1 MTPSSHPHLCTTIAR
16 RLPLLAALIALVALL
31 APGCGASTD
40 GAAAAEG
47 GQPRRGGTAWM
58 ETSQEPPVLNWYL
71 ASGGMSITKVLTAPL
86 RSTWVRLDDRGAW
99 QPQLA
104 TTVPTLDNG
113 GVTQFP
119 EGGMAISFA
128 IDPRAVWSDG
138 VPITCDDLAFTWHTL
153 MDDRWAIGSRVGWE
167 LVDDVECATPKHVR
181 MMLREAHAPYLA
193 NLLNTEPLPAH
204 VLRGADFDEV
214 WNNRITVS
222 SGPFVFDRWARGD
235 RLILRRNPRWWNAG
249 PEGKPYLDRLVV
261 RFVPDANTMKLD
273 LRMEDADLVGLPP
286 DTNLPAELASIPNA
300 QYDVRPG
307 AGWENLTFN
316 TARFPLDDPRVRRAL
331 AFAIDRDSL
340 VDIVLARQVPRLDST
355 LLPYQEPYV
364 SPSFSRYHL
373 DQREVAHRMQEA
385 GWERHGQRDRWTD
398 PKGRSPKLL
407 LTTTTGSPIR
417 LKTVQIIADQLDV
430 AGFDSEIL
438 LLKPEVFFAQVVSH
452 GQYDLAVYG
461 FTQGVD
467 PSQTKLFACSQI
479 ARGPTWTGKN
489 NFKYCRRDVD
499 ALLAASDRTLDPQ
512 RRAELS
518 HELAERLATD
528 VPALPLYQQ
537 PDTLAWNRRLH
548 GVRPNAMGWHL
559 WNVDE
564 WWVSP

>member
-1 MTPSSHPHLCTTIAR
+1 
-16 RLPLLAALIALVALL
+16 
-31 APGCGASTD
+31 
-40 GAAAAEG
+40 
-47 GQPRRGGTAWM
+47 
-58 ETSQEPPVLNWYL
+58 
-71 ASGGMSITKVLTAPL
+71 
-86 RSTWVRLDDRGAW
+86 
-99 QPQLA
+99 
-104 TTVPTLDNG
+104 
-113 GVTQFP
+113 
-119 EGGMAISFA
+119 
-128 IDPRAVWSDG
+128 
-138 VPITCDDLAFTWHTL
+138 
-153 MDDRWAIGSRVGWE
+153 
-167 LVDDVECATPKHVR
+167 
-181 MMLREAHAPYLA
+181 
-193 NLLNTEPLPAH
+193 
-204 VLRGADFDEV
+204 
-214 WNNRITVS
+214 
-222 SGPFVFDRWARGD
+222 
-235 RLILRRNPRWWNAG
+235 
-249 PEGKPYLDRLVV
+249 
-261 RFVPDANTMKLD
+261 
-273 LRMEDADLVGLPP
+273 
-286 DTNLPAELASIPNA
+286 
-300 QYDVRPG
+300 
-307 AGWENLTFN
+307 
-316 TARFPLDDPRVRRAL
+316 
-331 AFAIDRDSL
+331 
-340 VDIVLARQVPRLDST
+340 
-355 LLPYQEPYV
+355 
-364 SPSFSRYHL
+364 
-373 DQREVAHRMQEA
+373 MQEA